1 LLRTITGYGNVKRDN
16 SLLSLFLLGDIYI
29 KTTMMKNYWKPTPK
43 KWRRLGDSLLAVATI
58 IAVGGIW
65 QYDSLK
71 EIFTPQE
78 LKIMIVSSIIFGVV
92 GKFLTNFFKS
102 DDKEPQE

>member
-1 LLRTITGYGNVKRDN
+1 MLKGTIRYCPFFIYLN
-16 SLLSLFLLGDIYI
+16 IYI

-43 KWRRLGDSLLAVATI
+43 KWRKLGDALLAVATV
-58 IAVGGIW
+58 IAIGGIW

-71 EIFTPQE
+71 EIFTTTE

-92 GKFLTNFFKS
+92 GKFLTNFFKE
-102 DDKEPQE
+102 DKSESQE

>member
-1 LLRTITGYGNVKRDN
+1 
-16 SLLSLFLLGDIYI
+16 
-29 KTTMMKNYWKPTPK
+29 MKHYWKPTPK
-43 KWRRLGDSLLAVATI
+43 KWRKLGDALLAVATI

-71 EIFTPQE
+71 EIFTNTE

-92 GKFLTNFFKS
+92 GKFLTNFFKD
-102 DDKEPQE
+102 DDKESQYDH